1 MQGPD
6 AVTFDNLTL
15 AHFLDKA
22 DRLAGSAEEI
32 KALNAQVHPFAEVKQ
47 HPDMSALLAYA
58 FCIHNWLCCCAQPP
72 ASLTSTQTSNVLEH
86 HKHMHLLLDITSWLL
101 LAASR
106 RQLSRFSAQAAYAA
120 MSTGKVM

>member
-22 DRLAGSAEEI
+22 DRLAGCAEEI

-58 FCIHNWLCCCAQPP
+58 FCIYNWSCCCAQPP
-72 ASLTSTQTSNVLEH
+72 ASLTSTQAAMSVSN
-86 HKHMHLLLDITSWLL
+86 HKRMHLLLNITSWLL
-101 LAASR
+101 RLEAVDSCHASAHKQR
-106 RQLSRFSAQAAYAA
+106 TLP
-120 MSTGKVM
+120 